1 MNFREQLKFYGGA
14 VEEKLEF
21 YINSIKQQ
29 GIVPDA
35 MHYSLMNGGKRIR
48 PVLALAFCEVSGG
61 SMQSALPYAC
71 AVEMIHTYSLIHDD
85 LPCMDDDDLR
95 RGKPSCHKQFGE
107 SYALLAGDG
116 LLNSAFEILFNKF
129 GDIKDANTALK
140 AGCILSSASGIDGM
154 IGGQALDLLSEG
166 VSVSLDKLKTIH
178 SLKTGAM
185 IIAPCKIGAVCAGA
199 SEKEIADAEE
209 YGRCIG
215 LAFQIVDDILDTT
228 GDEAKLGKP
237 IGSDEANGK
246 STYTSV
252 MGISEASAEVSRLT
266 EKAVK
271 IAENYGEK
279 GAFLKELAL
288 NLASRER

>member
-1 MNFREQLKFYGGA
+1 MNFRKQLELYGNA
-14 VEEKLEF
+14 VEEKLAF
-21 YINSIKQQ
+21 YISSVKQQ

-35 MHYSLMNGGKRIR
+35 MRYSLMNGGKRIR
-48 PVLALAFCEVSGG
+48 PVLALAFCEVAGG

-85 LPCMDDDDLR
+85 LPCMDDDNLR

-107 SYALLAGDG
+107 SYALLAGDA
-116 LLNSAFEILFNKF
+116 LLNFAFEILFNKF
-129 GDIKDANTALK
+129 GDIQDANAALK
-140 AGCILSSASGIDGM
+140 MGYILSAASGIDGM

-166 VSVSLDKLKTIH
+166 ASVSLDRLKIIH
-178 SLKTGAM
+178 SLKTGKM
-185 IIAPCKIGAVCAGA
+185 IIAPCQIGAICAGA

-215 LAFQIVDDILDTT
+215 LAFQIVDDILDNI
-228 GDEAKLGKP
+228 GDESKLGKP
-237 IGSDEANGK
+237 IGSDVANGK

-252 MGISEASAEVSRLT
+252 MGVAKASAEVDRLT

-271 IAENYGEK
+271 IAESYGGK
-279 GAFLKELAL
+279 GAFLKEFAL
-288 NLASRER
+288 RLASRER